1 MAYRHASGYERLNDC
16 ELVACADIARE
27 NAEAFAT
34 TFDID
39 HVFEDYERML
49 EAIEPDVVSVCVPP
63 AIHAELVIGCA
74 ESGVVDA
81 IHCEKPMAETWG
93 KCKEMATVCE
103 SHGVQLTIN
112 HQMRFGA
119 PYRKAKTLLDR
130 GRIGELQ
137 RIEFAEEHLYD
148 SGTHLFDLCNYYAG
162 EAAVEWML
170 AQVEYQE
177 ENIWFGTHNENQALA
192 QWKYDDGV
200 FGLAST
206 GYGTKFIG
214 CYLRLVG
221 SEGTIEIGAP
231 GSSVL
236 RVRRNG
242 SSWDFPDTGHDDI
255 YGPEPGL
262 LRAALR
268 KLADRT
274 SERIE
279 TAVAIP
285 SYTERAIADTIRAL
299 RENREPE
306 LSASR
311 ALRTTE
317 LIFASWESARRRGR
331 VDLPLSIEDN
341 PLAAMVE
348 SGQLQPDPKE

>member
-1 MAYRHASGYERLNDC
+1 
-16 ELVACADIARE
+16 
-27 NAEAFAT
+27 
-34 TFDID
+34 
-39 HVFEDYERML
+39 
-49 EAIEPDVVSVCVPP
+49 
-63 AIHAELVIGCA
+63 
-74 ESGVVDA
+74 
-81 IHCEKPMAETWG
+81 MAETWG
-93 KCKEMATVCE
+93 ECREMATACE

-112 HQMRFGA
+112 HQMRFGV

-137 RIEFAEEHLYD
+137 RLEFAEEHLYD

-162 EAAVEWML
+162 EAAVEWVL
-170 AQVEYQE
+170 AQVEYRE
-177 ENIWFGTHNENQALA
+177 ENLWFGTHNENQALA

-200 FGLAST
+200 FGLASA
-206 GYGTKFIG
+206 GYGTSFVD
-214 CYLRLVG
+214 CYLRLIG

-236 RVRRNG
+236 RVRRDG
-242 SSWDFPDTGHDDI
+242 SNWNFPDTSHDGI
-255 YGPEPGL
+255 YGPEPSL
-262 LRAALR
+262 LRAGLR
-268 KLADRT
+268 KLAGKA

-285 SYTERAIADTIRAL
+285 SYTERAIADTVRAL

-311 ALRTTE
+311 ALRATE

-331 VDLPLSIEDN
+331 IDLPLSIEDN

-348 SGQLQPDPKE
+348 SGQLQPDPRE